1 MSAKRKASARFA
13 PPTVKSAIK
22 VPTKARIDESRT
34 AVSSTDNI
42 QASARIQTQETI
54 DISSDSNSDDD
65 DDEEDA
71 SDDGAGSDNLM
82 NGVEATGAAPSI
94 AAAANSTTHATTTD
108 TADADSEDA
117 EDATSPSFGELLRG
131 TIDVPAILSQQALSS
146 APKASSASQALTAA
160 PTTTTT
166 TLATTTTTPLDPP
179 SLSSLSTVLTQALR
193 TEDTELL
200 ESCLQI
206 TDTPSI
212 HATIER
218 LDSALA
224 GVLLTRLAA
233 RFHRRPGRAG
243 SLMAWVKWTLVAH
256 GGALALQP
264 KVLDRLVA
272 LQKVLNERARGLP
285 SLLALKGKLDM
296 LDAQMQLRQSRQ
308 RGGGRGADDE
318 EDDDDEDEEGAIYVE
333 GEEADVD
340 VAIAE
345 ANGALL
351 ALEEGDDDVPGTNG
365 FAADSDV
372 DDDDSD
378 VEEPESDDDGEEVL
392 DEDDVDHLD
401 VEDSMDE
408 DEDSDAEAAPPSKLR
423 KTARS
428 FGKRR

>member
-13 PPTVKSAIK
+13 PPAVKSAIK

-42 QASARIQTQETI
+42 QSASLRQTQETI
-54 DISSDSNSDDD
+54 DISSDPDSDD
-65 DDEEDA
+65 EDA
-71 SDDGAGSDNLM
+71 SDDGAGSDDPM
-82 NGVEATGAAPSI
+82 NGVETSAAAAPSI
-94 AAAANSTTHATTTD
+94 APNGNGNGVPAETQATTTD
-108 TADADSEDA
+108 AADPDSDA
-117 EDATSPSFGELLRG
+117 EATSPSFGELLRG
-131 TIDVPAILSQQALSS
+131 TIDVPAILSQQAVSS
-146 APKASSASQALTAA
+146 APTTLLSTTAASKALTTTSRAA
-160 PTTTTT
+160 
-166 TLATTTTTPLDPP
+166 ALDPP

-224 GVLLTRLAA
+224 GLLLTRLAA

-243 SLMAWVKWTLVAH
+243 SLMTWVKWTLVAH
-256 GGALALQP
+256 GGALAVQP

-296 LDAQMQLRQSRQ
+296 LDAQMQLRQNRQ
-308 RGGGRGADDE
+308 RGGAADDAAAE
-318 EDDDDEDEEGAIYVE
+318 EDDDDEEGAIYVE
-333 GEEADVD
+333 GEEGDVD
-340 VAIAE
+340 AALAA

-351 ALEEGDDDVPGTNG
+351 ALEAGDDEDDAPATNG
-365 FAADSDV
+365 FVADSDV

-378 VEEPESDDDGEEVL
+378 VEEAESDDDGEEPL
-392 DEDDVDHLD
+392 DEDEVDHLD

-408 DEDSDAEAAPPSKLR
+408 DEDSDAEAAPPTKLR